1 MRITTYFVNTEYN
14 YPEDD
19 QVYFLKKN
27 FFIKDLSEINNYIQ
41 SLNAHILNSELSVF
55 YCQVQIYDKKNNK
68 SKYHKFESQTKL
80 MTRFGEY
87 LKRHTLFSKL
97 LSARLDFAYR
107 DNSKD
112 TLNQPIHKITQSQRH
127 LEEISIVKY
136 NLKIQKTNC
145 ATILTKI

>member
-19 QVYFLKKN
+19 QIYLLKKN
-27 FFIKDLSEINNYIQ
+27 FFIKDLSEISNYIQ
-41 SLNAHILNSELSVF
+41 SLNSHILNSELSEF

-80 MTRFGEY
+80 MTSFGRY
-87 LKRHTLFSKL
+87 LKKHTLFSKL
-97 LSARLDFAYR
+97 LSARLDFAFR
-107 DNSKD
+107 DNSRN
-112 TLNQPIHKITQSQRH
+112 TLNQLMHKTTQSQRQ

-136 NLKIQKTNC
+136 NMKIQKTNC